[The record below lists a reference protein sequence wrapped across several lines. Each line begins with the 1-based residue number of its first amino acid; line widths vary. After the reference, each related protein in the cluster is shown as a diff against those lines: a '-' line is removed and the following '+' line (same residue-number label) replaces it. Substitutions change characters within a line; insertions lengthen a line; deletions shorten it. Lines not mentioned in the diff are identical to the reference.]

1 MDDDILRIR
10 AHEALVNELMTD
22 DNYGNDGNK
31 FSFEDWSVRTCET
44 SVC

>member
-22 DNYGNDGNK
+22 DNYGNDVD
-31 FSFEDWSVRTCET
+31 FHISI
-44 SVC
+44 